1 MKNLK
6 TGYVMVTT
14 FVMITSLLSLPMR
27 DNLRKVQIDE
37 LKSLD
42 KLSDSRQ
49 LTVVESNYVKT
60 LYQNFVL
67 NNFRFEDKQ
76 QEIKKPQQQFKQ
88 QHIGMMMLNN
98 M

>member
-37 LKSLD
+37 LKSLN

-49 LTVVESNYVKT
+49 LTIIESNYVKT

-76 QEIKKPQQQFKQ
+76 QIVKKVQQPFKQ